1 MLSYFC
7 LNFRKKY
14 QLDIRLYSVYLDVCI
29 DQALKYKIFGS
40 SFTCNYSF
48 QDEEKENSPKKKKKN
63 KKNKKAPSSTPA
75 TPEFIPLDSP
85 GSAKKKPSSEK
96 KKKDKKNNEKPAE
109 NIEGSAKKSKSKKK
123 L

>member
-7 LNFRKKY
+7 LNFINEY
-14 QLDIRLYSVYLDVCI
+14 QLDICI
-29 DQALKYKIFGS
+29 GQALKYKIFGS

-96 KKKDKKNNEKPAE
+96 KKKKDKKNNEKPAE